1 MLSNRKFKFQVL
13 PVYLVC
19 VAFATLLWLLTM
31 LSKNYTTEIS
41 MPVQFVDFPQ
51 DKIANSEL
59 PTSINVVVHGRGFN
73 LTKLQTSV
81 KNSAITFSIKE
92 LMQSHRGNHIN
103 INVQELRERVGTQI
117 NPSLS
122 VNAVHPET
130 INFTLAEVAHKSV
143 PVKINSDI
151 TFKKQ
156 YTQKGV
162 TSATPAMVTITGPQQ
177 AIDTIKYVTT
187 QRVVKHDIYSNVTED
202 IKLLPIPN
210 VTFSTESITLNIEA
224 EQTTGAERSV
234 AINVI
239 NLPSNIKMTLFP
251 ERAQLT
257 YEVGLSRY
265 EESLKDNFRV
275 VVDYNAT
282 KQGNDFLEIS
292 PIVKPAYIENL
303 NISPKR
309 VEYIIE

>member
-1 MLSNRKFKFQVL
+1 
-13 PVYLVC
+13 
-19 VAFATLLWLLTM
+19 
-31 LSKNYTTEIS
+31 
-41 MPVQFVDFPQ
+41 MPVQFIDFPQ

-73 LTKLQTSV
+73 LIKSRTSV
-81 KNSAITFSIKE
+81 RKSAITFSIKE
-92 LMQSHRGNHIN
+92 LIQSNRGNHIY

-122 VNAVHPET
+122 VNTVHPET
-130 INFTLAEVAHKSV
+130 INFTLAEVTQKSV

-162 TSATPAMVTITGPQQ
+162 TTATPAMVTITGPEE

-187 QRVVKHDIYSNVTED
+187 QKVVKHDIYSNVTEE

-210 VTFSTESITLNIEA
+210 VTFSTESISLNIEA

-234 AINVI
+234 AINII
-239 NLPSNIKMTLFP
+239 NLPSNMKMTLFP
-251 ERAQLT
+251 ERVQLT

-265 EESLKDNFRV
+265 EESLKDNFSV
-275 VVDYNAT
+275 VVDYNDT
-282 KQGNDFLEIS
+282 KQGNDFLEIKPTIS
-292 PIVKPAYIENL
+292 PDYIENL